1 MIDNIYAISPT
12 FTTWNRKWSFQWIYP
27 IFRLYGEDGEFVK
40 EFRSFK
46 AMNEYIIKNG
56 AD

>member
-1 MIDNIYAISPT
+1 MIDNIYAISPIFWT
-12 FTTWNRKWSFQWIYP
+12 VRKKWAFQYIYP

-46 AMNEYIIKNG
+46 AMNQYIIMNG
-56 AD
+56 GE